1 MLRWRWK
8 QWQRLRL
15 TYRSLWLVRSCGCTF
30 LELAS
35 GVPIILSCNR
45 RPPFL
50 KLSDAFL
57 VIELSLLVIVGKQYS
72 VMLRRTRA
80 PITRRRQAQVC
91 GESTSTLS
99 EMAFVPNKRASRCC
113 GKAGEE
119 RAFAS
124 EHPEACRMLKKGVS
138 M

>member
-1 MLRWRWK
+1 M
-8 QWQRLRL
+8 
-15 TYRSLWLVRSCGCTF
+15 
-30 LELAS
+30 
-35 GVPIILSCNR
+35 PIILSCSR

-57 VIELSLLVIVGKQYS
+57 VIELSLLVIVGEQS
-72 VMLRRTRA
+72 GVMPQQTRS
-80 PITRRRQAQVC
+80 PITRGRQVQVC

-99 EMAFVPNKRASRCC
+99 KMAFMPNKRASRCC

-124 EHPEACRMLKKGVS
+124 EHAEACRRLNKGVS